1 MFTDIKSLIA
11 KRNSQMSCQRRET
24 LNRLKDFDDN
34 FEDDELNLRKEN
46 TRNFKEKKKKRK
58 NFRNIQ

>member
-34 FEDDELNLRKEN
+34 FEDDELNLEKQN
-46 TRNFKEKKKKRK
+46 VMNFK
-58 NFRNIQ
+58 